1 MSFNYLQ
8 FLRQTPK
15 QPLQAYFQD
24 KPCSLPIEWDHP
36 DRKVAIELAKGIQQ
50 LHSVHSTSILSDFQ
64 RISVLS
70 DEKGIK
76 ALINASTN
84 SKDLI
89 LIFQLL
95 DNDLHR
101 ALWAFVVEPECF
113 KAAEE
118 IRYFDYR
125 AEGQFAS
132 QYHAEPNHQVS
143 EHPADIQAFE
153 HAVCAYFQK
162 RDGSG
167 QHCSTDI
174 IKRHSDNSTQVT
186 LYTEA
191 LPNNVIE
198 FGDQGLERRASR
210 SAIEFVLVYRPEG
223 IVETVAKG
231 GKSVHEALRT
241 MFAQHLLKID
251 TKLNQLN
258 PNHFNLDKLVNGVN
272 WVPESSDNLA
282 MIRLRK
288 LKLLPPNKSGSHL
301 IIQTPSQLCNNNAK
315 SACKD
320 WFGDSNPIKLGF
332 KVSGAMISFHFHPK
346 GNRKK
351 GKTLHCEL
359 SACSSNLK
367 NFTDSDRALI
377 EKYLSK
383 WNLQGVAA

>member
-1 MSFNYLQ
+1 MSFNYRQ

-15 QPLQAYFQD
+15 QPLQAYFNAQSYALSID
-24 KPCSLPIEWDHP
+24 WSQP
-36 DRKVAIELAKGIQQ
+36 DRKVAIELADAIHQ
-50 LHSVHSTSILSDFQ
+50 LPITHSTSILSDFQ
-64 RISVLS
+64 RIDVLA
-70 DEKGIK
+70 DDKGIK
-76 ALINASTN
+76 ALINASAN
-84 SKDLI
+84 GQNLI
-89 LIFQLL
+89 LIFQSL
-95 DNDLHR
+95 DNNLHR

-132 QYHAEPNHQVS
+132 QYHAAPNLCVS
-143 EHPADIQAFE
+143 EHPADIDAFE
-153 HAVCAYFQK
+153 KAACTFFQK

-167 QHCSTDI
+167 RHCSTDI
-174 IKRHSDNSTQVT
+174 VKRHSDNSTQVT

-198 FGDQGLERRASR
+198 FSEQGLKRRASR
-210 SAIEFVLVYRPEG
+210 PAIEFVLVYRPEG

-231 GKSVHEALRT
+231 GKAVHEALRT
-241 MFAQHLLKID
+241 MFARHLLKID
-251 TKLNQLN
+251 TDLDQLN
-258 PNHFNLDKLVNGVN
+258 PNHFNLNKLVNGIN
-272 WVPESSDNLA
+272 WAPEASDNLA

-301 IIQTPSQLCNNNAK
+301 IIQASSQLCDNNAK
-315 SACKD
+315 SDCKD

-367 NFTDSDRALI
+367 NFADNDRVLI

-383 WNLQGVAA
+383 WHLQSEAA